1 MPQPNE
7 PSPHA
12 RTAAPASA
20 PTEGRRAFDD
30 GPGSG
35 PSSGTTASILI
46 APASQRPVLSAL
58 VDLSACGLLAPF
70 AWIEA
75 DAEPQSGQDRYDPAL
90 AAVEEGRITASSFSR
105 VVNRY
110 GLTAVRLVV
119 VVPAGHR
126 AQDALSATAEQ
137 FYQLLG
143 LPDGVDR
150 ESVRVVVPY
159 SDEPLPV
166 ELGRIGWHEVMLSA
180 ESTADPAHSAIPWWT
195 HPETIPG
202 AAAVGLAVQSGI
214 YGLVDD
220 APHDGSHEE
229 NSYDLGVA
237 RVFARTMDARGVE
250 GELRRQVTRVGQR
263 YPQPTRAD
271 TGVLIAPFPD
281 PQARVEAAAKAW
293 ESRHLPSLR
302 RPAVP
307 LPQGPEERSFGV
319 WEVLS
324 MFLSFLGTALIG
336 APGEWLRGRIRA
348 AKASIAAGVA
358 STVFGQDSPVRVV
371 VGGVDSLGRTIAWR
385 ELAQAARSAGTS
397 LPEDFPRSEQPA
409 RRDFGALWQDLVS
422 GSIALLDGSS
432 CANLG
437 ISAYEGYL
445 PDRRSVAPSAG
456 AQEAMEIT
464 EPLGSVPAGSVLHAW
479 DQLEIERVSTEL
491 RRVSQSQD
499 PSAQAAARHLADIER
514 WRAIH
519 AQQFLPRL
527 GMALARCFS
536 STRHDIAALAAEL
549 QELACEEPS
558 EELDRRQRRLA
569 RLMRIMLGALAV
581 VLVVLVGLWAAGRM
595 GWAGVLAL
603 GLGLLV
609 VWLVAALLTFIS
621 QQREVFRI
629 LFRIQA
635 RDERLPV
642 LTANLRMAV
651 EDLAAQGEAY
661 AQFAQW
667 TTIVSAFLTDPLG
680 EHGAEPSAEP
690 VAARLPDG
698 AQRVAVAADP
708 QHLADTAAHL
718 RTRAFTVGW
727 LTQAWDAMR
736 QSVGLDLDPE
746 QRNRL
751 ATRQLALT
759 AESGEPGSALS
770 NWAQGLVSKGVRSQE
785 GERTW
790 QRCLD
795 SLASDQGPRLRLEA
809 LAPAGRRPLADYR
822 QDLMRS
828 GAHPVVL
835 DLLGPLA
842 RSGPACLTAGSRTWL
857 RSRREGLSETIVLVE
872 STDPIAPE
880 DFIYPALDEP
890 AASALETMD
899 YFAPTAHQQGGG
911 APQDTSGTQGPQAP
925 QPGRGQRPDGALPP
939 LEY

>member
-1 MPQPNE
+1 MPQSHE
-7 PSPHA
+7 PRPHTG
-12 RTAAPASA
+12 TAAPTGSPIETRSVSRGASQ
-20 PTEGRRAFDD
+20 D

-35 PSSGTTASILI
+35 SPSGTTANILI

-58 VDLSACGLLAPF
+58 VDLSACGLLSPF

-75 DAEPQSGQDRYDPAL
+75 GAEPQSGHDRYDPAL
-90 AAVEEGRITASSFSR
+90 VAVGEGRIAASSFSR

-110 GLTAVRLVV
+110 GLRTVRLVV

-126 AQDALSATAEQ
+126 SQDALSATAEQ

-143 LPDGVDR
+143 LPDGVGR

-159 SDEPLPV
+159 SDDPLPV
-166 ELGRIGWHEVMLSA
+166 ELGRIGWHEVMLSP

-195 HPETIPG
+195 RPESIPG

-214 YGLVDD
+214 YGFVGA
-220 APHDGSHEE
+220 APHDARHEE

-250 GELRRQVTRVGQR
+250 EELRGQVTRVDQR

-271 TGVLIAPFPD
+271 TGVLIPPVPD
-281 PQARVEAAAKAW
+281 PRARVEATAKAW
-293 ESRHLPSLR
+293 EARHLPSLR

-307 LPQGPEERSFGV
+307 LPQGPEERSLGL
-319 WEVLS
+319 WEVLGL
-324 MFLSFLGTALIG
+324 FLSFLGKALIG
-336 APGEWLRGRIRA
+336 APGEWLRSRIRA

-371 VGGVDSLGRTIAWR
+371 VGGVDSLGRTIAWK
-385 ELAQAARSAGTS
+385 ELTQAARSASAS

-445 PDRRSVAPSAG
+445 PDRRSVAPGAG
-456 AQEAMEIT
+456 QEAAMVIT
-464 EPLGSVPAGSVLHAW
+464 EPLGAVPAGTVLHAW
-479 DQLEIERVSTEL
+479 DQLEIERVSAEL
-491 RRVSQSQD
+491 RRVSQSRE
-499 PSAQAAARHLADIER
+499 PSAQAAARQLGGLEQ
-514 WRAIH
+514 WRALH
-519 AQQFLPRL
+519 GQQLLPRL

-536 STRHDIAALAAEL
+536 STRQDIAALAAEL
-549 QELACEEPS
+549 QELDSEEPGQ
-558 EELDRRQRRLA
+558 ELDQRQRRLA

-581 VLVVLVGLWAAGRM
+581 VLVVLVGLWALGRM
-595 GWAGVLAL
+595 GWTGLLAL
-603 GLGLLV
+603 GLGALI

-635 RDERLPV
+635 RDERVPV
-642 LTANLRMAV
+642 LSANLRMAV

-667 TTIVSAFLTDPLG
+667 TTIVSAFLADPLG
-680 EHGAEPSAEP
+680 ERSAEPSAEP
-690 VAARLPDG
+690 GAACLPDA
-698 AQRVAVAADP
+698 AQRVAVTADP
-708 QHLADTAAHL
+708 QHLADTAAQL

-727 LTQAWDAMR
+727 LTHAWDAMR

-751 ATRQLALT
+751 ATRQLTLT

-770 NWAQGLVSKGVRSQE
+770 NWAQGLASKGVRSQE
-785 GERTW
+785 GARIW

-795 SLASDQGPRLRLEA
+795 SLASDEGPRLRLEA

-822 QDLMRS
+822 QDLMGTGS
-828 GAHPVVL
+828 HPVVL
-835 DLLGPLA
+835 DTLGPLA
-842 RSGPACLTAGSRTWL
+842 RSGPACLTAGSRAWL
-857 RSRREGLSETIVLVE
+857 RSRREGLSETMVLVE

-880 DFIYPALDEP
+880 DFIYPAPQEQV
-890 AASALETMD
+890 ASALETMD
-899 YFAPTAHQQGGG
+899 YFTPASHQPAGGG
-911 APQDTSGTQGPQAP
+911 AQGSNDARPGPGHLSG
-925 QPGRGQRPDGALPP
+925 GALPP